1 MNVMGHSFF
10 FFGCDSSSAGTVFL
24 KDFFPA
30 LPLGF
35 AAGAPAASSADF
47 FPALRGYAGGAPA
60 ASSAD
65 FFPAP
70 RGFDNGGGA
79 ADA

>member
-1 MNVMGHSFF
+1 MELFLGMY
-10 FFGCDSSSAGTVFL
+10 DSYSTFLSVQPLL

-65 FFPAP
+65 FFPAL